1 MREDG
6 CKWINLQKTLVLCK
20 AKGQPMPM
28 IDINLPPGALEIA
41 AQDANI
47 ELPKDQVKELYE
59 DAFNS
64 FKKYIC
70 SDKGIRDMMLF

>member
-1 MREDG
+1 
-6 CKWINLQKTLVLCK
+6 
-20 AKGQPMPM
+20 MPT

-47 ELPKDQVKELYE
+47 ELPKDQVKELYD